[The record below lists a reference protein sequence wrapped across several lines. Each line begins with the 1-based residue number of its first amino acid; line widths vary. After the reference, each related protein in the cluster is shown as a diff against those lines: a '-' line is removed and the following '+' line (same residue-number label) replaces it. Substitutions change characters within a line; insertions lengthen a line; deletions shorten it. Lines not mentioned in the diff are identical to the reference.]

1 MNNQR
6 HIALIILLTPLIVLS
21 LSTALFYSGI
31 FSTTNT
37 TENGSFLNP
46 HIETEGTELSLEDG
60 TSFEF
65 IKGKWY
71 LVYFDDFNDLELS
84 SEKYQTARAINI
96 TLGREMNRLK
106 RVVVYRDKEK
116 FESIED
122 VRADYSDIVFVYDG
136 EFLFERRI
144 ETQRDNPYQSKSFF
158 ILNFY
163 SDVVGEFYDTLTFSE
178 IFEDVKKLL

>member
-6 HIALIILLTPLIVLS
+6 YIALIILLTPLIVLS

-84 SEKYQTARAINI
+84 SKKYQTARAINI

-116 FESIED
+116 FESIKD
-122 VRADYSDIVFVYDG
+122 IRADYPDIVFVYDG
-136 EFLFERRI
+136 EFLFEGRI
-144 ETQRDNPYQSKSFF
+144 ETQRDNPYQSKSFLF
-158 ILNFY
+158 KFY

>member
-6 HIALIILLTPLIVLS
+6 YIALIILLTPLIVLS

-116 FESIED
+116 FESI
-122 VRADYSDIVFVYDG
+122 
-136 EFLFERRI
+136 
-144 ETQRDNPYQSKSFF
+144 
-158 ILNFY
+158 
-163 SDVVGEFYDTLTFSE
+163 
-178 IFEDVKKLL
+178 